1 MIFSFPGHS
10 SGGTPSENE
19 TNTIIHKLMCHRQ
32 VNLYFEIQSSKL
44 MIQGGESES
53 FAKRAI
59 ESLVKKLKDK
69 REELDCLQKAI
80 SSNGGTQE
88 RFCIRDFIKIYGS
101 QATQRWPGCPQKNK
115 TLKRPVV

>member
-1 MIFSFPGHS
+1 
-10 SGGTPSENE
+10 
-19 TNTIIHKLMCHRQ
+19 
-32 VNLYFEIQSSKL
+32 

-80 SSNGGTQE
+80 SSNGGTQGP
-88 RFCIRDFIKIYGS
+88 FSIRDFTKIYGS
-101 QATQRWPGCPQKNK
+101 QAAQSKPECP
-115 TLKRPVV
+115 

>member
-1 MIFSFPGHS
+1 MIIPTRARMIILSFPGHS
-10 SGGTPSENE
+10 SSGTPSENE

-32 VNLYFEIQSSKL
+32 VNLYNIGKVYKF
-44 MIQGGESES
+44 MTQGGESES

-88 RFCIRDFIKIYGS
+88 HLLFFLLTVINRE
-101 QATQRWPGCPQKNK
+101 
-115 TLKRPVV
+115 

>member
-1 MIFSFPGHS
+1 MIIPTRARMIIFSFPGHS

-88 RFCIRDFIKIYGS
+88 RFFSEIIIRKKISGY
-101 QATQRWPGCPQKNK
+101 K

>member
-1 MIFSFPGHS
+1 MIIPTRARMIIFSFPGHS
-10 SGGTPSENE
+10 SGGTPSQNE

-32 VNLYFEIQSSKL
+32 VNLYLGIFHRL

-88 RFCIRDFIKIYGS
+88 RFFSEIIIRKKISGY
-101 QATQRWPGCPQKNK
+101 K

>member
-1 MIFSFPGHS
+1 
-10 SGGTPSENE
+10 
-19 TNTIIHKLMCHRQ
+19 
-32 VNLYFEIQSSKL
+32 

-80 SSNGGTQE
+80 SSNGGTQG
-88 RFCIRDFIKIYGS
+88 RFCIRDFTKIYGS
-101 QATQRWPGCPQKNK
+101 KAAKRQPECP
-115 TLKRPVV
+115 